1 MKFSSIAAVITDMDG
16 VLWRG
21 DEPLPGIVELFDWFR
36 ESATPF
42 ALATNNSSKTPA
54 DYAAKLARMGVHNIP
69 ESSIVTSATATAAYM
84 QTQYPAGTRLHV
96 VGMSS
101 LRNALEDAGF
111 ELYDDTAEPVQV
123 VVSGV
128 DFELTYDKLRRATFH
143 IRAGADFVG
152 TNPDKTFPTPEGLTP
167 GAGSILAAL
176 ATATDRQPLIIGK
189 PGRPMFDAA
198 LALLRTPAEQTLM
211 IGDRLDTDI
220 DGARQVGLL
229 TALVFTGITQP
240 DDLTQGD
247 SWPDAAYEDLPAL
260 LKAWAGDDWYRE
272 RVKARRR

>member
-21 DEPLPGIVELFDWFR
+21 DEPLPGIVELFDWFK
-36 ESATPF
+36 ESGTPF

-54 DYAAKLARMGVHNIP
+54 DYAAKLARMGVQDIP

-84 QTQYPAGTRLHV
+84 RAHYPSGARLHV

-101 LRNALEDAGF
+101 LRTALEDAGF
-111 ELYDDTAEPVQV
+111 ELYDDTAEPVQA

-128 DFELTYDKLRRATFH
+128 DFELTYDKLRRAAFH

-152 TNPDKTFPTPEGLTP
+152 TNPDKTFPTPDGLTP

-198 LALLRTPAEQTLM
+198 LALLQTPADQTLM

-220 DGARQVGLL
+220 DGARDAGLR

-260 LKAWAGDDWYRE
+260 LKAWAGEGWYRE